1 VGEIWIDLLVA
12 LIVVVAAVWTGWN
25 MLTPRT
31 AKRALAGHV
40 QRFALGRGMPRVL
53 RDLLLRTADRMAG
66 TCCHD

>member
-1 VGEIWIDLLVA
+1 MSEIWIDLLVA

-25 MLTPRT
+25 TLTPRT

-40 QRFALGRGMPRVL
+40 QRFALRPGVPRVL
-53 RDLLLRTADRMAG
+53 RDILLRTADRMAG